1 MRTQVAIV
9 GSGPS
14 GLLLGRLLTL
24 AGIDNVILDRVDRDY
39 ILGRVRAG
47 VLEQGMVAMMRE
59 AEAAERLDA
68 EGLPHDG
75 FDIALDGA
83 LHRIDLAGL
92 TGQAGDDLRPDRGH
106 PRPHGQARPGPADDL
121 R

>member
-24 AGIDNVILDRVDRDY
+24 AGIDNVILDRVGRADT

-47 VLEQGMVAMMRE
+47 VLEQGMVEMMRE
-59 AEAAERLDA
+59 AGAAERLDA

-75 FDIALDGA
+75 FDIAL
-83 LHRIDLAGL
+83 
-92 TGQAGDDLRPDRGH
+92 TT
-106 PRPHGQARPGPADDL
+106 ARSTASTSPA
-121 R
+121 